1 MPYDSVKRKQYAQ
14 DYYLKNKDHIKA
26 QNIKWH
32 HDNKES
38 ISARKKAN
46 YSKDETKNQKL
57 QKLYGITLDDY
68 NKMWADQAGC
78 CATCGIHSSALTK
91 PLHVDHCH
99 TTGKVRGL
107 LCTQCNTALGMAKD
121 DIQTLKN
128 MIKYLGD

>member
-1 MPYDSVKRKQYAQ
+1 MPYKDPVKQKQCQAKYR
-14 DYYLKNKDHIKA
+14 
-26 QNIKWH
+26 
-32 HDNKES
+32 ES
-38 ISARKKAN
+38 L
-46 YSKDETKNQKL
+46 TKNDIRNTKL
-57 QKLYGITLDDY
+57 KHLYGITLDDY
-68 NKMWADQAGC
+68 NKMWADQDGC